1 MKVKNTYKELIFK
14 THNIF
19 NESRMM
25 NIINNEKDK
34 KFKYYVFNK
43 EKNINIIKT
52 IYKYNKKNDIIKIL
66 GEKFVNNNKQKCKII
81 INNKQYNIKSTYNIK
96 NEYIYTTEKTK
107 KDFKTLDFI
116 NLYKNIRDI
125 PINLNIKKSLSLLM
139 ILII

>member
-14 THNIF
+14 VHNKF

-43 EKNINIIKT
+43 EKNINIIKA
-52 IYKYNKKNDIIKIL
+52 IYKYNKKNDIIKIF

-81 INNKQYNIKSTYNIK
+81 IKNKQYNIKHIILK
-96 NEYIYTTEKTK
+96 
-107 KDFKTLDFI
+107 
-116 NLYKNIRDI
+116 KNI
-125 PINLNIKKSLSLLM
+125 NIYIQLKKLRK
-139 ILII
+139 ILKHLIL